1 MISAKTICGWL
12 CALVVTT
19 CVGVALSDNQQPVT
33 NNQQLTTNNRQ
44 LTTNNQQPT
53 TNNLSLSIAR
63 QALRDGLWQV
73 ARTHAEKAGGDDGR
87 LIVLESYASENR
99 WDDVKKELDKIPH
112 SATNAAYGYYV
123 AVCDNRI
130 PEAIALLQASG
141 SEAGVAEAKML
152 EADLHVKSENHYAA
166 KQLWSEVVAMSN
178 VSERAFAL
186 ASVNLGDAKSL
197 RTAYQKT
204 VSVPLKRIVGLRLG
218 RALLNSPETQEE
230 GAKLIRAL
238 VADNPDADGARDAF
252 LALAAAEVADKK
264 WKEAEKTIC
273 EAVEIWPDAVRRADV
288 HEYRGEAFF
297 RLGRYD
303 EARAAFVR
311 AEELSSDDASRARA
325 VLKQGDAL
333 AELGRGEE
341 SMARYRTVLE
351 KYSATDTA
359 IALKRVVRLRELEE
373 KGRED
378 FTHYRFAE
386 AMKAFA
392 EVAREDA
399 DRSPR
404 MAYYRVLC
412 LYGLGRDGEA
422 LAEARRLS
430 ESGRN
435 ENVRAMALLWLAKF
449 TFNRGEW
456 RDAAVRFA
464 DFVKMRPGD
473 AFAPEALLWSARA
486 AYSAND
492 LQGAIQT
499 VTQLVERYPGASVI
513 AAALLV
519 QAEVLIEQ
527 ARFDEAILVLD
538 RAATGDKTS
547 RAERLKA
554 KMLKADAL
562 FAMGADNSERYQAA
576 LEAYRAVV
584 DDEALAPGVRLSVA
598 FKIGRVLEKLKR
610 PDEATDQ
617 YYTQVVLAYRDGR
630 QRGESYVGEGEAA
643 FVRAAFR
650 LADDF
655 ETRGRDYQ
663 AVGVLKLVAESNV
676 PASAEAEKRI
686 ERILQ
691 KGRFL

>member
-1 MISAKTICGWL
+1 M
-12 CALVVTT
+12 TT
-19 CVGVALSDNQQPVT
+19 CAGDALSDNQQPVT
-33 NNQQLTTNNRQ
+33 NNQQLI
-44 LTTNNQQPT
+44 TNNQQPVSD
-53 TNNLSLSIAR
+53 LAVAR

-73 ARTHAEKAGGDDGR
+73 ARTHAEKVGGDVGR

-152 EADLHVKSENHYAA
+152 EADLHVKNENHYAA

-186 ASVNLGDAKSL
+186 ASVNLGDAKVL
-197 RTAYQKT
+197 RKAYQKT
-204 VSVPLKRIVGLRLG
+204 ISVPLKRVVGLRLG
-218 RALLNSPETQEE
+218 RALLNSSETQEE

-238 VADNPDADGARDAF
+238 VADNPDADGACEAF
-252 LALAAAEVADKK
+252 LSLAAAEVSDKK
-264 WKEAEKTIC
+264 WKEAEKTVG
-273 EAVEIWPDAVRRADV
+273 EAIEIWPDAVRRADV
-288 HEYRGEAFF
+288 HEYRGEALF
-297 RLGRYD
+297 RLGRFD
-303 EARAAFVR
+303 ESRAAFIR
-311 AEELSSDDASRARA
+311 AEELASDDASRARA
-325 VLKQGDAL
+325 VLRQGDAL

-351 KYSATDTA
+351 KYAETETA
-359 IALKRVVRLRELEE
+359 VALRRVVRLRELEE

-378 FTHYRFAE
+378 FKNYRFAD

-392 EVAREDA
+392 EVARDDA

-404 MAYYRVLC
+404 MEYYHVLC
-412 LYGLGRDGEA
+412 LYGLGRDDEA

-430 ESGRN
+430 ENGRN
-435 ENVRAMALLWLAKF
+435 ANVRAMALLWLAKF
-449 TFNRGEW
+449 TYNRGEW
-456 RDAAVRFA
+456 RDASARFA
-464 DFVKMRPGD
+464 DFVKMRPDD
-473 AFAPEALLWSARA
+473 AFAAEALLWAARA
-486 AYSAND
+486 FYSAND

-499 VTQLVERYPGASVI
+499 VTQLVERYPGSPVI
-513 AAALLV
+513 ASALLV
-519 QAEVLIEQ
+519 QAEALIEQ

-547 RAERLKA
+547 RAERIKA

-562 FAMGADNSERYQAA
+562 FAMGADNSARYQAA

-584 DDEALAPGVRLSVA
+584 DDEALEPGVRLSVA

-610 PDEATDQ
+610 TDEAADQ

-630 QRGESYVGEGEAA
+630 LRGESYLGEGEAA

-655 ETRGRDYQ
+655 ESRGRDYQ
-663 AVGVLKLVAESNV
+663 AVGVLELVVEGNV
-676 PASAEAEKRI
+676 PASAEAAKRI
-686 ERILQ
+686 EKISK
-691 KGRFL
+691 KGKFL